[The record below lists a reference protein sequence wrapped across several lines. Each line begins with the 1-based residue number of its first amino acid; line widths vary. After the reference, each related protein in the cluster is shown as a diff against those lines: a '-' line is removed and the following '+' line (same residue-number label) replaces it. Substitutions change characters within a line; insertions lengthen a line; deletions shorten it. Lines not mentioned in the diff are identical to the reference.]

1 MPKGVTICKLRT
13 QAGSALPPVTNGNT
27 ASTPLGS
34 LLQQYSEL
42 FSEKPSTSTG
52 HKAVVHMNEGAI
64 PKLFSARPLPFPM
77 RKAVEEEICR
87 LVEQNVLE
95 PVDSAITPI
104 EWASPIV
111 YVPKVH
117 R

>member
-1 MPKGVTICKLRT
+1 MPKGVTICKLGP

-27 ASTPLGS
+27 TSTPLRA

-42 FSEKPSTSTG
+42 FSEMPSTYIG
-52 HKAVVHMNEGAI
+52 HKAVVHMKEGAI
-64 PKLFSARPLPFPM
+64 PRLFSACPLPFPM
-77 RKAVEEEICR
+77 RKAVEQEIHR

-95 PVDSAITPI
+95 HVDSAIAPI

-111 YVPKVH
+111 CFPN
-117 R
+117 